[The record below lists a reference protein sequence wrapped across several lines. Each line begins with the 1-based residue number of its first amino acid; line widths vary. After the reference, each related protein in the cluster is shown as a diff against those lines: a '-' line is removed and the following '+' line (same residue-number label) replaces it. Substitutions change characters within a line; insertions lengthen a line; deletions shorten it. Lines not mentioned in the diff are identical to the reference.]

1 MEIFVLLYQIGPDQE
16 GIHTLRMADRSVVL
30 MFEDEDDATRYAMLL
45 EAQDFMVPSVERLDR
60 EEVESYCQDA
70 GYDYRLVPAGFVP
83 QSNEDR
89 LLLAPPESNI
99 EADLEALRE
108 GDVAAKAGDRSSGDR
123 SRAEPESNP
132 TAADEYSQRELD
144 AIRRRLEGLL

>member
-83 QSNEDR
+83 KSNEDR

-108 GDVAAKAGDRSSGDR
+108 GDVSAKSGDR
-123 SRAEPESNP
+123 PSNDPEPDP
-132 TAADEYSQRELD
+132 MAADEYSQRELD